1 MKKYLPLLLL
11 CLCFNALA
19 QQKQE
24 QDSIATKQLKEVIV
38 SSTRIDLPLSENAR
52 SIQVI
57 TKENI
62 RQAGV
67 TTVADLLQQVAGVDI
82 RRRGIAGMQADLYIR
97 GGSFDQTL
105 LLIDGIKLD
114 DAQTGHHTLNLA
126 LPLEVIERIEIIKG
140 PAARIFGQNAFTG
153 AINIVTKSNLDNT
166 GVVNVQAGSYNQ
178 VNVESTVGTSKE
190 NFSLLAHYSH
200 KKADGYRYNT
210 DFENQNVFLKGQF
223 NKQNSPIDFIA
234 SFSERK
240 FGANGFYALPSY
252 ADQYEET
259 QGSLIAFSSRIN
271 KGNWLL
277 KPRLYWRRGQDEYI
291 FVRSNPAI
299 YRNLHI
305 THKVGFAFDASNTN
319 KLGQTGLGIDF
330 ANVSIASNNLGDR
343 SRFMTTVFAEHR
355 FLLSNDQLD
364 ITPGVAVT
372 NYTDFGTQIF
382 PGVDISYA
390 INEALRLYGNVGYT
404 YRIPTFT
411 DLYYSDSTTLGN
423 EDLKPEEALTEELG
437 LRLIIN
443 NFQFSAAAFLR
454 QAENLIDYIR
464 PTEEG
469 RFEATNVREVNTHG
483 VELEAKTQFII
494 GNQPQQVQAGYVYL
508 KDDVKSIEVNTSRY
522 TINSLRHHFT
532 FNYRTNVTKDLS
544 GSIAF
549 KHAQRPMQDSY
560 QVLDLFVQWQRNN
573 LRLSFSA
580 NNILNEVYSE
590 SNLVPMP
597 LGNGLVGVQVVF

>member
-1 MKKYLPLLLL
+1 MKKYLSLLLL

-19 QQKQE
+19 QQE
-24 QDSIATKQLKEVIV
+24 QDTIATKQLKEVIV

-57 TKENI
+57 TRENI

-67 TTVADLLQQVAGVDI
+67 TTIADLLQQVAGVDI

-153 AINIVTKSNLDNT
+153 AINIVTKSSLDTT
-166 GVVNVQAGSYNQ
+166 GVVNLQAGSYNQ

-372 NYTDFGTQIF
+372 NYTDFGTQLF

-390 INEALRLYGNVGYT
+390 LSEALRIYGNVGYT

-483 VELEAKTQFII
+483 VELEAKTQFKI
-494 GNQPQQVQAGYVYL
+494 GNQPQQLQAGYVYL
-508 KDDVKSIEVNTSRY
+508 KDDVKSIAVNTSRY

-549 KHAQRPMQDSY
+549 KHTQRPMQDSY
-560 QVLDLFVQWQRNN
+560 QVLDLFVQWQINN

>member
-1 MKKYLPLLLL
+1 ML
-11 CLCFNALA
+11 CLCVNAFA
-19 QQKQE
+19 QQV
-24 QDSIATKQLKEVIV
+24 QDSITTKQLKEVIV

-62 RQAGV
+62 QQAGV
-67 TTVADLLQQVAGVDI
+67 TTVADLLQQVAGIDI
-82 RRRGIAGMQADLYIR
+82 RRRGIAGTQADLYIR

-153 AINIVTKSNLDNT
+153 AINIVTKSTIDST
-166 GVVNVQAGSYNQ
+166 GVVNAQAGSYGQ
-178 VNVESTVGTSKE
+178 TNVELTMGSS
-190 NFSLLAHYSH
+190 NDNSNLLAHYSFNT
-200 KKADGYRYNT
+200 AQGYRYNT
-210 DFENQNVFLKGQF
+210 DFKNQNIFLKGQF
-223 NKQNSPIDFIA
+223 NRQAIPIDFIA

-240 FGANGFYALPSY
+240 FGANGFYALPTY

-259 QGSLIAFSSRIN
+259 QGSLVAFSSRIN
-271 KGNWLL
+271 KGNWLF

-291 FVRSNPAI
+291 FVRNNPAI

-355 FLLSNDQLD
+355 FLLENNRLD
-364 ITPGVAVT
+364 ITPGFAVT
-372 NYTDFGTQIF
+372 NYTDFGTQFF
-382 PGVDISYA
+382 PGVDIGFA
-390 INEALRLYGNVGYT
+390 LNEQVRLYGNAGYT

-411 DLYYSDSTTLGN
+411 DLYYSDPTTLGN
-423 EDLKPEEALTEELG
+423 ENLKPEEALTEEIGMRWNVNDWQL
-437 LRLIIN
+437 
-443 NFQFSAAAFLR
+443 SAAAFLR
-454 QAENLIDYIR
+454 QAANLIDYVR

-469 RFEATNVREVNTHG
+469 RFEATNIREVNTHG
-483 VELEAKTQFII
+483 VELEAKTQFTI
-494 GNQPQQVQAGYVYL
+494 GKQPQRLQIGYVYL
-508 KDDVKSIEVNTSRY
+508 NDDVKAININASRY

-532 FNYRTNVTKDLS
+532 FNYASNITKNLTGNV
-544 GSIAF
+544 AF
-549 KHAQRPMQDSY
+549 KHAQRPLQESY
-560 QVLDLFVQWQRNN
+560 QVLDLNVQWQLDD
-573 LRLSFSA
+573 LRISFSA

-597 LGNGLVGVQVVF
+597 LGNGLLGLQVVF

>member
-1 MKKYLPLLLL
+1 MKKYLSLLLL

-19 QQKQE
+19 QQE

-82 RRRGIAGMQADLYIR
+82 RRRGIAGMQADLFIR

-153 AINIVTKSNLDNT
+153 AINIVTKSSLDTT
-166 GVVNVQAGSYNQ
+166 GVVNLQAGSYNQ

-271 KGNWLL
+271 KGKWLV

-372 NYTDFGTQIF
+372 NYTDFGTQLF

-390 INEALRLYGNVGYT
+390 LSEALRIYGNVGYT

-483 VELEAKTQFII
+483 VELEAKTQFKI
-494 GNQPQQVQAGYVYL
+494 GNQPQQLQAGYVYL
-508 KDDVKSIEVNTSRY
+508 KDDVKSIAVNTSRY

-560 QVLDLFVQWQRNN
+560 QVLDLFVQWQINN

-597 LGNGLVGVQVVF
+597 LGSGLVGVQVVF

>member
-1 MKKYLPLLLL
+1 MKKYLSLLLL

-19 QQKQE
+19 QQE

-57 TKENI
+57 TRENI

-67 TTVADLLQQVAGVDI
+67 TTIADLLQQVAGVDI
-82 RRRGIAGMQADLYIR
+82 RRRGIAGMQADLFIR

-153 AINIVTKSNLDNT
+153 AINIVTKSSLDTT
-166 GVVNVQAGSYNQ
+166 GVVNLQAGSYNQ

-364 ITPGVAVT
+364 LTPGVAVT
-372 NYTDFGTQIF
+372 NYTDFGTQLF

-390 INEALRLYGNVGYT
+390 LSEALRIYGNVGYT

-483 VELEAKTQFII
+483 VELEAKTQFKI
-494 GNQPQQVQAGYVYL
+494 GNQPQQLQAGYVYL
-508 KDDVKSIEVNTSRY
+508 KDDVKSIAVNTSRY

-549 KHAQRPMQDSY
+549 KHAQRPMQDGY
-560 QVLDLFVQWQRNN
+560 QVLDLFVQWQINN

>member
-1 MKKYLPLLLL
+1 MKKYLSLLLL

-19 QQKQE
+19 QQE

-82 RRRGIAGMQADLYIR
+82 RRRGIAGMQADLFIR

-153 AINIVTKSNLDNT
+153 AINIVTKSNLENT
-166 GVVNVQAGSYNQ
+166 GVVNVKAGSYNQ

-271 KGNWLL
+271 KGKWLV

-372 NYTDFGTQIF
+372 NYTDFGTQLF

-390 INEALRLYGNVGYT
+390 LSEALRIYGNVGYT

-483 VELEAKTQFII
+483 VELEAKTQFKI
-494 GNQPQQVQAGYVYL
+494 GNQPQQLQAGYVYL
-508 KDDVKSIEVNTSRY
+508 KDDVKSIAVNTSRY

-560 QVLDLFVQWQRNN
+560 QVLDLFVQWQINN

>member
-1 MKKYLPLLLL
+1 MKKYLSLLLL

-19 QQKQE
+19 QQE

-57 TKENI
+57 TRENI

-67 TTVADLLQQVAGVDI
+67 TTIADLLQQVAGVDI

-153 AINIVTKSNLDNT
+153 AINIVTKSSLDTT
-166 GVVNVQAGSYNQ
+166 GVVNLQAGSYNQ

-372 NYTDFGTQIF
+372 NYTDFGTQLF

-390 INEALRLYGNVGYT
+390 LSEALRIYGNVGYT

-483 VELEAKTQFII
+483 VELEAKTQFKI
-494 GNQPQQVQAGYVYL
+494 GNQPQQLQAGYVYL
-508 KDDVKSIEVNTSRY
+508 KDDVKSIAVNTSRY

-560 QVLDLFVQWQRNN
+560 QVLDLFVQWQINN

-580 NNILNEVYSE
+580 NNVLNEVYSE

>member
-1 MKKYLPLLLL
+1 MKKYLSLLLL

-19 QQKQE
+19 QQE

-57 TKENI
+57 TRENI

-67 TTVADLLQQVAGVDI
+67 TTIADLLQQVAGVDI

-153 AINIVTKSNLDNT
+153 AINIVTKSSLDTT
-166 GVVNVQAGSYNQ
+166 GVVNLQAGSYNQ

-190 NFSLLAHYSH
+190 NFSLLAHCSH

-372 NYTDFGTQIF
+372 NYTDFGTQLF

-390 INEALRLYGNVGYT
+390 LSEALRIYGNVGYT

-483 VELEAKTQFII
+483 VELEAKTQFKI
-494 GNQPQQVQAGYVYL
+494 GNQPQQLQAGYVYL
-508 KDDVKSIEVNTSRY
+508 KDDVKSIAVNTSRY

-560 QVLDLFVQWQRNN
+560 QVLDLFVQWQINN

>member
-1 MKKYLPLLLL
+1 MKNLFLPLIL
-11 CLCFNALA
+11 CLCVNAFA
-19 QQKQE
+19 QQV
-24 QDSIATKQLKEVIV
+24 QDSITTKQLKEVIV

-62 RQAGV
+62 QQAGV
-67 TTVADLLQQVAGVDI
+67 TTVADLLQQVAGIDI
-82 RRRGIAGMQADLYIR
+82 RRRGIAGTQADLYIR

-153 AINIVTKSNLDNT
+153 AINIVTKSTIDST
-166 GVVNVQAGSYNQ
+166 GVVNAQAGSYGQ
-178 VNVESTVGTSKE
+178 TNVELTMGSS
-190 NFSLLAHYSH
+190 NDNSNLLAHYSFNT
-200 KKADGYRYNT
+200 AQGYRYNT
-210 DFENQNVFLKGQF
+210 DFKNQNIFLKGQF
-223 NKQNSPIDFIA
+223 NRQAIPIDFIA

-240 FGANGFYALPSY
+240 FGANGFYALPTY

-259 QGSLIAFSSRIN
+259 QGSLVAFSSRIN
-271 KGNWLL
+271 KGNWLF

-291 FVRSNPAI
+291 FVRNNPAI

-355 FLLSNDQLD
+355 FLLENNRLD
-364 ITPGVAVT
+364 ITPGFAVT
-372 NYTDFGTQIF
+372 NYTDFGTQFF
-382 PGVDISYA
+382 PGVDIGFA
-390 INEALRLYGNVGYT
+390 LNEQVRLYGNAGYT

-411 DLYYSDSTTLGN
+411 DLYYSDPTTLGN
-423 EDLKPEEALTEELG
+423 ENLKPEEALTEEIGMRWNVNDWQL
-437 LRLIIN
+437 
-443 NFQFSAAAFLR
+443 SAAAFLR
-454 QAENLIDYIR
+454 QAANLIDYVR

-469 RFEATNVREVNTHG
+469 RFEATNIREVNTHG
-483 VELEAKTQFII
+483 VELEAKTQFTI
-494 GNQPQQVQAGYVYL
+494 GKQPQRLQIGYVYL
-508 KDDVKSIEVNTSRY
+508 NDDVKAININASRY

-532 FNYRTNVTKDLS
+532 FNYASNITKNLTGNV
-544 GSIAF
+544 AF
-549 KHAQRPMQDSY
+549 KHAQRPLQESY
-560 QVLDLFVQWQRNN
+560 QVLDLNVQWQLDD
-573 LRLSFSA
+573 LRISFSA

-597 LGNGLVGVQVVF
+597 LGNGLLGLQVVF

>member
-1 MKKYLPLLLL
+1 ML
-11 CLCFNALA
+11 CLCVNAFA
-19 QQKQE
+19 QQV
-24 QDSIATKQLKEVIV
+24 QDSITSKQLKEVIV

-62 RQAGV
+62 QQAGV

-82 RRRGIAGMQADLYIR
+82 RRRGIAGTQADLYIR

-153 AINIVTKSNLDNT
+153 AINIVTKSTIDST
-166 GVVNVQAGSYNQ
+166 GVLNAQAGSYGQ
-178 VNVESTVGTSKE
+178 TNVALTMGSS
-190 NFSLLAHYSH
+190 NDNSNLLAHYSFNT
-200 KKADGYRYNT
+200 AQGYRYNT
-210 DFENQNVFLKGQF
+210 DFKNQNFFLKGQF
-223 NKQNSPIDFIA
+223 NQQAFPIDFIA

-240 FGANGFYALPSY
+240 FGANGFYALPTY

-259 QGSLIAFSSRIN
+259 QGSLVAFSSRIN
-271 KGNWLL
+271 KGNWLF

-291 FVRSNPAI
+291 FVRNNPAI

-355 FLLSNDQLD
+355 FLLKNSRLD
-364 ITPGVAVT
+364 ITPGFAVT
-372 NYTDFGTQIF
+372 NYTDFGTQFF
-382 PGVDISYA
+382 PGVDIGF
-390 INEALRLYGNVGYT
+390 ALSEQVRLYGNAGYT

-411 DLYYSDSTTLGN
+411 DLYYSDPTTLGN
-423 EDLKPEEALTEELG
+423 ENLKPEEALSEEIG
-437 LRLIIN
+437 MRWKYN
-443 NFQFSAAAFLR
+443 NWELSAAAFLR
-454 QAENLIDYIR
+454 QAANLIDYVR

-469 RFEATNVREVNTHG
+469 RFEATNIREVNTHG
-483 VELEAKTQFII
+483 VELEAKTQFNL
-494 GNQPQQVQAGYVYL
+494 GKQPQRLQIGYVYL
-508 KDDVKSIEVNTSRY
+508 NDDVKAININASRY

-532 FNYRTNVTKDLS
+532 FNYASNMTKNLT
-544 GSIAF
+544 GNIAF
-549 KHAQRPMQDSY
+549 KHAQRPLQESY
-560 QVLDLFVQWQRNN
+560 QVLDLNVQWQLSD
-573 LRLSFSA
+573 LRISFSA

-597 LGNGLVGVQVVF
+597 LGNGLLGLQVVF

>member
-1 MKKYLPLLLL
+1 ML
-11 CLCFNALA
+11 CLCVNAFA
-19 QQKQE
+19 QQV
-24 QDSIATKQLKEVIV
+24 QDSITSKQLKEVIV

-62 RQAGV
+62 QQAGV

-82 RRRGIAGMQADLYIR
+82 RRRGIAGTQADLYIR

-153 AINIVTKSNLDNT
+153 AINIVTKSTIDST
-166 GVVNVQAGSYNQ
+166 GVLNAQAGSYGQ
-178 VNVESTVGTSKE
+178 TNVALTMGSS
-190 NFSLLAHYSH
+190 NDNSNLLAHYSFNT
-200 KKADGYRYNT
+200 AQGYRYNT
-210 DFENQNVFLKGQF
+210 DFKNQNVFLKGQF
-223 NKQNSPIDFIA
+223 NRQAIPIDFIA

-240 FGANGFYALPSY
+240 FGANGFYALPTY

-259 QGSLIAFSSRIN
+259 QGSLVAFSSRIN
-271 KGNWLL
+271 KGNWLF

-291 FVRSNPAI
+291 FVRNNPAI

-355 FLLSNDQLD
+355 FLLKNNRLD
-364 ITPGVAVT
+364 ITPGFAVT
-372 NYTDFGTQIF
+372 NYTDFGTQFF
-382 PGVDISYA
+382 PGVDIGF
-390 INEALRLYGNVGYT
+390 ALSEQVRLYGNAGYT

-411 DLYYSDSTTLGN
+411 DLYYSDPTTLGN
-423 EDLKPEEALTEELG
+423 ENLKPEEALSEEIG
-437 LRLIIN
+437 MRWNVN
-443 NFQFSAAAFLR
+443 NWQLSAAAFLR
-454 QAENLIDYIR
+454 QAANLIDYVR

-469 RFEATNVREVNTHG
+469 RFEATNIREVNTHG
-483 VELEAKTQFII
+483 VELEAKTQFNL
-494 GNQPQQVQAGYVYL
+494 GKQPQRLQIGYVYL
-508 KDDVKSIEVNTSRY
+508 NDDVKAININASRY

-532 FNYRTNVTKDLS
+532 FNYASNITKNLT
-544 GSIAF
+544 GNIAF
-549 KHAQRPMQDSY
+549 KHAQRPLQESY
-560 QVLDLFVQWQRNN
+560 QVLDLNVQWQLSD
-573 LRLSFSA
+573 LRISFSA

-597 LGNGLVGVQVVF
+597 LGNGLLGLQVVF

>member
-1 MKKYLPLLLL
+1 MKKYLSLLLL

-19 QQKQE
+19 QQE

-82 RRRGIAGMQADLYIR
+82 RRRGIAGMQADLFIR

-153 AINIVTKSNLDNT
+153 AINIVTKSSLDTT
-166 GVVNVQAGSYNQ
+166 GVVNLQAGSYNQ

-372 NYTDFGTQIF
+372 NYTDFGTQLF

-390 INEALRLYGNVGYT
+390 LSEALRIYGNVGYT

-483 VELEAKTQFII
+483 VELEAKTQFKI
-494 GNQPQQVQAGYVYL
+494 GNQPQQLQAGYVYL
-508 KDDVKSIEVNTSRY
+508 KDDVKSIAVNTSRY

-560 QVLDLFVQWQRNN
+560 QVLDLFVQWQINN

>member
-1 MKKYLPLLLL
+1 MKKYLSLLLL

-19 QQKQE
+19 QQE

-57 TKENI
+57 TRENI

-67 TTVADLLQQVAGVDI
+67 TTIADLLQQVAGVDI
-82 RRRGIAGMQADLYIR
+82 RRRGIAGMQVDLYIR

-153 AINIVTKSNLDNT
+153 AINIVTKSSLDTT
-166 GVVNVQAGSYNQ
+166 GVVNLQAGSYNQ

-372 NYTDFGTQIF
+372 NYTDFGTQLF

-390 INEALRLYGNVGYT
+390 LSEALRIYGNVGYT

-483 VELEAKTQFII
+483 VELEAKTQFKI
-494 GNQPQQVQAGYVYL
+494 GNQPQQLQAGYVYL
-508 KDDVKSIEVNTSRY
+508 KDDVKSIAVNTSRY

-560 QVLDLFVQWQRNN
+560 QVLDLFVQWQINN

-597 LGNGLVGVQVVF
+597 LGSGLVGVQVVF

>member
-1 MKKYLPLLLL
+1 MKKYLSLLLL

-19 QQKQE
+19 QQE

-67 TTVADLLQQVAGVDI
+67 ITVADLLQQVAGVDI
-82 RRRGIAGMQADLYIR
+82 RRRGIAGIQADLFIR

-153 AINIVTKSNLDNT
+153 AINIVTKSNLENT

-200 KKADGYRYNT
+200 KKADGYRNNT

-372 NYTDFGTQIF
+372 NYTDFGTQLF

-390 INEALRLYGNVGYT
+390 LSEALRLYGNVGYT

-483 VELEAKTQFII
+483 VELEAKTQFKI
-494 GNQPQQVQAGYVYL
+494 GNQPQQLQAGYVYL
-508 KDDVKSIEVNTSRY
+508 KDDVKSIAVNTSRY

-560 QVLDLFVQWQRNN
+560 QVLDLFVQWQINN

>member
-1 MKKYLPLLLL
+1 MKKYFPQLLL
-11 CLCFNALA
+11 CLSVNVFA
-19 QQKQE
+19 QQD
-24 QDSIATKQLKEVIV
+24 QDTVSVKQLNEVIV
-38 SSTRIDLPLSENAR
+38 RSSRIDLPLSENAR

-67 TTVADLLQQVAGVDI
+67 NTVADLLQQVAGIDI
-82 RRRGIAGMQADLYIR
+82 RRRGIAGTQADLYIR

-153 AINIVTKSNLDNT
+153 AINIVTKSTLDTT
-166 GVVNVQAGSYNQ
+166 GVVNVQGGSYGQ
-178 VNVESTVGTSKE
+178 VNAEITMGTSNE
-190 NFSLLAHYSH
+190 NSSILAHYSA
-200 KKADGYRYNT
+200 KTAEGYRYNT
-210 DFENQNVFLKGQF
+210 DFYNQNIFLKGQF
-223 NKQNSPIDFIA
+223 NKQGSTPIDFIA

-240 FGANGFYALPSY
+240 FGANGFYALPTY

-259 QGSLIAFSSRIN
+259 QGSLVAFSSRIN
-271 KGNWLL
+271 KGNWLF

-291 FVRSNPAI
+291 FVRDNPSI

-305 THKVGFAFDASNTN
+305 TQKIGFAFDASNTN

-330 ANVSIASNNLGDR
+330 AYVSIASNNLGDR
-343 SRFMTTVFAEHR
+343 SRFITTFFAEHR

-372 NYTDFGTQIF
+372 NYTDFGMQFF
-382 PGVDISYA
+382 PGIDIGFA
-390 INEALRLYGNVGYT
+390 LNEQLRVYGNAGYT

-411 DLYYSDSTTLGN
+411 DLYYSDPTTLGN

-437 LRLIIN
+437 LRWNKN
-443 NFQFSAAAFLR
+443 NWQLSVAAFLR
-454 QAENLIDYIR
+454 QAENLIDYVR
-464 PTEEG
+464 PTEEE
-469 RFEATNVREVNTHG
+469 RFEATNIREVNTHG
-483 VELEAKTQFII
+483 VELEATSQFTL
-494 GNQPQQVQAGYVYL
+494 GKQPQRLQMGYVYL
-508 KDDVKSIEVNTSRY
+508 NDDVKAISINASRY

-532 FNYRTNVTKDLS
+532 FNFASTITKNLT
-544 GSIAF
+544 GNIAF
-549 KHAQRPMQDSY
+549 KHAQRPLQESY
-560 QVLDLFVQWQRNN
+560 QVLDLNIQWQLND

-597 LGNGLVGVQVVF
+597 LGNGLLGLQVVF

>member
-1 MKKYLPLLLL
+1 M
-11 CLCFNALA
+11 
-19 QQKQE
+19 
-24 QDSIATKQLKEVIV
+24 
-38 SSTRIDLPLSENAR
+38 
-52 SIQVI
+52 
-57 TKENI
+57 
-62 RQAGV
+62 
-67 TTVADLLQQVAGVDI
+67 
-82 RRRGIAGMQADLYIR
+82 
-97 GGSFDQTL
+97 
-105 LLIDGIKLD
+105 
-114 DAQTGHHTLNLA
+114 
-126 LPLEVIERIEIIKG
+126 
-140 PAARIFGQNAFTG
+140 
-153 AINIVTKSNLDNT
+153 TKSNLENT
-166 GVVNVQAGSYNQ
+166 GVVNVKAGSYNQ

-271 KGNWLL
+271 KGKWLV

-372 NYTDFGTQIF
+372 NYTDFGTQLF

-390 INEALRLYGNVGYT
+390 LSEALRIYGNVGYT

-483 VELEAKTQFII
+483 VELEAKTQFKI
-494 GNQPQQVQAGYVYL
+494 GNQPQQLQAGYVYL
-508 KDDVKSIEVNTSRY
+508 KDDVKSIAVNTSRY

-560 QVLDLFVQWQRNN
+560 QVLDLFVQWQINN

>member
-1 MKKYLPLLLL
+1 MSA
-11 CLCFNALA
+11 FA
-19 QQKQE
+19 QQV
-24 QDSIATKQLKEVIV
+24 QDSITTKQLKEVIV
-38 SSTRIDLPLSENAR
+38 SSTRIDLLLSENAR

-62 RQAGV
+62 QQAGV
-67 TTVADLLQQVAGVDI
+67 TTVADLLQQVAGIDI
-82 RRRGIAGMQADLYIR
+82 RRRGIAGTQADLYIR

-153 AINIVTKSNLDNT
+153 AINIVTKSTIDST
-166 GVVNVQAGSYNQ
+166 GVINAQAGSYDQ
-178 VNVESTVGTSKE
+178 VSAALTMGSSTE
-190 NFSLLAHYSH
+190 NSNILAHYSINT
-200 KKADGYRYNT
+200 AQGYRYNT
-210 DFENQNVFLKGQF
+210 DFKNQNVFLKGQF
-223 NKQNSPIDFIA
+223 NRQAIPIDFIA

-240 FGANGFYALPSY
+240 FGANGFYALPTY

-259 QGSLIAFSSRIN
+259 QGSLVAFSSRIN
-271 KGNWLL
+271 KGNWLF

-291 FVRSNPAI
+291 FVRNNPAI

-355 FLLSNDQLD
+355 FLLENNRLD
-364 ITPGVAVT
+364 ITPGFAVT
-372 NYTDFGTQIF
+372 NYTDFGTQFF
-382 PGVDISYA
+382 PGVDIGFA
-390 INEALRLYGNVGYT
+390 LNEQVRLYGNAGYT

-411 DLYYSDSTTLGN
+411 DLYYSDPTTLGN
-423 EDLKPEEALTEELG
+423 ENLKPEEALTEEIGMRWNVNDWQL
-437 LRLIIN
+437 
-443 NFQFSAAAFLR
+443 SAAAFLR
-454 QAENLIDYIR
+454 QAANLIDYVR

-469 RFEATNVREVNTHG
+469 RFEATNIREVNTHG
-483 VELEAKTQFII
+483 VELEAKTQFTI
-494 GNQPQQVQAGYVYL
+494 GKQPQRLQIGYVYL
-508 KDDVKSIEVNTSRY
+508 NDDVKAININASRY

-532 FNYRTNVTKDLS
+532 FNYASNITKNLTGNV
-544 GSIAF
+544 AF
-549 KHAQRPMQDSY
+549 KHAQRPLQESY
-560 QVLDLFVQWQRNN
+560 QVLDLNVQWQLDD
-573 LRLSFSA
+573 LRISFSA

-597 LGNGLVGVQVVF
+597 LGNGLLGLQVVF

>member
-1 MKKYLPLLLL
+1 M
-11 CLCFNALA
+11 
-19 QQKQE
+19 
-24 QDSIATKQLKEVIV
+24 
-38 SSTRIDLPLSENAR
+38 
-52 SIQVI
+52 
-57 TKENI
+57 
-62 RQAGV
+62 
-67 TTVADLLQQVAGVDI
+67 
-82 RRRGIAGMQADLYIR
+82 
-97 GGSFDQTL
+97 
-105 LLIDGIKLD
+105 
-114 DAQTGHHTLNLA
+114 
-126 LPLEVIERIEIIKG
+126 
-140 PAARIFGQNAFTG
+140 
-153 AINIVTKSNLDNT
+153 TKSSLDTT
-166 GVVNVQAGSYNQ
+166 GVVNLQAGSYNQ

-291 FVRSNPAI
+291 FVRSNPTI

-372 NYTDFGTQIF
+372 NYTDFGTQLF

-390 INEALRLYGNVGYT
+390 LSEALRLYGNVGYT

-483 VELEAKTQFII
+483 VELEAKTQFKI
-494 GNQPQQVQAGYVYL
+494 GNQPQQLQAGYVYL
-508 KDDVKSIEVNTSRY
+508 KDDVKSIAVNTSRY

-560 QVLDLFVQWQRNN
+560 QVLDLFVQWQINN

>member
-1 MKKYLPLLLL
+1 MTKYLSLLLL

-19 QQKQE
+19 QQE

-82 RRRGIAGMQADLYIR
+82 RRRGIAGMQADLFIR

-153 AINIVTKSNLDNT
+153 AINIVTKSSLDTT
-166 GVVNVQAGSYNQ
+166 GVVNLQAGSYNQ

-372 NYTDFGTQIF
+372 NYTDFGTQLF

-390 INEALRLYGNVGYT
+390 LSEALRLYGNVGYT

-483 VELEAKTQFII
+483 VELEAKTQFKI
-494 GNQPQQVQAGYVYL
+494 GNQPQQLQAGYVYL
-508 KDDVKSIEVNTSRY
+508 KDDVKSIAVNTSRY

-560 QVLDLFVQWQRNN
+560 QVLDLFVQWQINN

>member
-1 MKKYLPLLLL
+1 MKKYLSLLLL

-19 QQKQE
+19 QQE

-82 RRRGIAGMQADLYIR
+82 RRRGIAGIQADLFIR

-153 AINIVTKSNLDNT
+153 AINIVTKSSLDTT
-166 GVVNVQAGSYNQ
+166 GVVNLQAGSYNQ

-372 NYTDFGTQIF
+372 NYTDFGTQLF

-390 INEALRLYGNVGYT
+390 LSEALRIYGNVGYT

-483 VELEAKTQFII
+483 VELEAKTQFKI
-494 GNQPQQVQAGYVYL
+494 GNQPQQLQAGYVYL
-508 KDDVKSIEVNTSRY
+508 KDDVKSIAVNTSRY

-560 QVLDLFVQWQRNN
+560 QVLDLFVQWQINN

-597 LGNGLVGVQVVF
+597 LGSGLVGVQVVF

>member
-1 MKKYLPLLLL
+1 ML
-11 CLCFNALA
+11 CLCVNAFA
-19 QQKQE
+19 QQV
-24 QDSIATKQLKEVIV
+24 QDSITTKQLKEVIV

-62 RQAGV
+62 KQAGV
-67 TTVADLLQQVAGVDI
+67 TTVADLLQQVAGIDI
-82 RRRGIAGMQADLYIR
+82 RRRGIAGTQADLYIR

-153 AINIVTKSNLDNT
+153 AINIVTKSTIDST
-166 GVVNVQAGSYNQ
+166 GVVNAQAGSYGQ
-178 VNVESTVGTSKE
+178 TNVELTMGSS
-190 NFSLLAHYSH
+190 NDNSNLLAHYSFNT
-200 KKADGYRYNT
+200 AQGYRYNT
-210 DFENQNVFLKGQF
+210 DFKNQNVFLKGQF
-223 NKQNSPIDFIA
+223 NRQAIPIDFIA

-240 FGANGFYALPSY
+240 FGANGFYALPTY

-259 QGSLIAFSSRIN
+259 QGSLVAFSSRIN
-271 KGNWLL
+271 KGNWLF

-291 FVRSNPAI
+291 FVRNNPAI

-355 FLLSNDQLD
+355 FLLENNRLD
-364 ITPGVAVT
+364 ITPGFAVT
-372 NYTDFGTQIF
+372 NYTDFGTQFF
-382 PGVDISYA
+382 PGVDIGFTL
-390 INEALRLYGNVGYT
+390 NEQVRLYGNAGYT

-411 DLYYSDSTTLGN
+411 DLYYSDPTTLGN
-423 EDLKPEEALTEELG
+423 ENLKPEEALTEEIGMRWNVNDWQL
-437 LRLIIN
+437 
-443 NFQFSAAAFLR
+443 SAAAFLR
-454 QAENLIDYIR
+454 QAANLIDYVR

-469 RFEATNVREVNTHG
+469 RFEATNIREVNTHG
-483 VELEAKTQFII
+483 VELEAKTQFNL
-494 GNQPQQVQAGYVYL
+494 GKQPQRLQIGYVYL
-508 KDDVKSIEVNTSRY
+508 NDDVKAININASRY

-532 FNYRTNVTKDLS
+532 FNYASNITKNLTGNV
-544 GSIAF
+544 AF
-549 KHAQRPMQDSY
+549 KHAQRPLQESY
-560 QVLDLFVQWQRNN
+560 QVLDLNVQWQLDD
-573 LRLSFSA
+573 LRISFSA

-597 LGNGLVGVQVVF
+597 LGNGLLGLQVVF

>member
-1 MKKYLPLLLL
+1 MKKYLSLLLL

-19 QQKQE
+19 QQE

-82 RRRGIAGMQADLYIR
+82 RRRGIAGMQADLFIR

-153 AINIVTKSNLDNT
+153 AINIVTKSSLDTT
-166 GVVNVQAGSYNQ
+166 GVVNLQAGSYNQ

-372 NYTDFGTQIF
+372 NYTDFGTQLF

-390 INEALRLYGNVGYT
+390 LSEALRIYGNVGYT

-483 VELEAKTQFII
+483 VELEAKTQFKID
-494 GNQPQQVQAGYVYL
+494 NQPQQLQAGYVYL
-508 KDDVKSIEVNTSRY
+508 KDDVKSIAVNTSRY

-549 KHAQRPMQDSY
+549 KHTQRPMQDSY
-560 QVLDLFVQWQRNN
+560 QVLDLFVQWQINN

>member
-1 MKKYLPLLLL
+1 MLKKYFLLLLL
-11 CLCFNALA
+11 CLCVNAWA
-19 QQKQE
+19 RQE
-24 QDSIATKQLKEVIV
+24 QDSIAIKQLKEVVV
-38 SSTRIDLPLSENAR
+38 SSSRIDLPLSQNAR
-52 SIQVI
+52 SIQII

-67 TTVADLLQQVAGVDI
+67 TTVVDLLQQVAGVDI
-82 RRRGIAGMQADLYIR
+82 RRRGIAGTQADLFIR

-153 AINIVTKSNLDNT
+153 AINIVTKSSLEKAGQINA
-166 GVVNVQAGSYNQ
+166 QAGSFGQ
-178 VNVESTVGTSKE
+178 INVATTVAAANKNASI
-190 NFSLLAHYSH
+190 LAHYSINT
-200 KKADGYRYNT
+200 AEGYRYNT
-210 DFENQNVFLKGQF
+210 DFENQNIFLKGQF
-223 NKQNSPIDFIA
+223 NQQHFPIDFIA
-234 SFSERK
+234 SFNERK

-343 SRFMTTVFAEHR
+343 TRFMTTVFAEHR
-355 FLLSNDQLD
+355 FLLSNDQFD

-372 NYTDFGTQIF
+372 NYTDFGTQFF
-382 PGVDISYA
+382 PGIDMGYA
-390 INEALRLYGNVGYT
+390 LNAELRLYGNIGYT

-411 DLYYSDSTTLGN
+411 DLYYSDPTTLGN
-423 EDLKPEEALTEELG
+423 ENLKPEEALTEEIG
-437 LRLIIN
+437 LRWKKN
-443 NFQFSAAAFLR
+443 NWQIATAAFLR
-454 QAENLIDYIR
+454 QAENLIDYVR
-464 PTEEG
+464 PTEDA
-469 RFEATNVREVNTHG
+469 RFEAINIREVNTFG
-483 VELEAKTQFII
+483 VELDATTQFQF
-494 GNQPQQVQAGYVYL
+494 GQQAQQLQLGYVYL
-508 KDDVKSIEVNTSRY
+508 NDDVKSISIAASRY

-532 FNYRTNVTKDLS
+532 LNYRGNITQNLS

-560 QVLDLFVQWQRNN
+560 QVLDLNIQWRLND
-573 LRLSFSA
+573 LLLSFSA
-580 NNILNEVYSE
+580 NNILNEVYIE

-597 LGNGLVGVQVVF
+597 LGNGLLGVQVVF

>member
-1 MKKYLPLLLL
+1 MKKYLSLLLL

-19 QQKQE
+19 QQE

-57 TKENI
+57 TRENI

-67 TTVADLLQQVAGVDI
+67 TTIADLLQQVAGVDI
-82 RRRGIAGMQADLYIR
+82 RRRGIAGMQADLFIR

-153 AINIVTKSNLDNT
+153 AINIVTKSSLDTT
-166 GVVNVQAGSYNQ
+166 GVVNLQAGSYNQ

-210 DFENQNVFLKGQF
+210 DFENQNAFLKGQF

-372 NYTDFGTQIF
+372 NYTDFGTQLF

-390 INEALRLYGNVGYT
+390 LSEALRIYGNVGYT

-483 VELEAKTQFII
+483 VELEAKTQFKI
-494 GNQPQQVQAGYVYL
+494 GNQPQQLQAGYVYL
-508 KDDVKSIEVNTSRY
+508 KDDVKSIAVNTSRY

-560 QVLDLFVQWQRNN
+560 QVLDLFVQWQINN

>member
-1 MKKYLPLLLL
+1 MKKYLSLLLL

-19 QQKQE
+19 QQE

-57 TKENI
+57 TRENI

-67 TTVADLLQQVAGVDI
+67 TTIADLLQQVAGVDI

-153 AINIVTKSNLDNT
+153 AINIVTKSSLDTT
-166 GVVNVQAGSYNQ
+166 GVVNLQAGSYNQ

-291 FVRSNPAI
+291 FVRSNPTI

-372 NYTDFGTQIF
+372 NYTDFGTQLF

-390 INEALRLYGNVGYT
+390 LSEALRLYGNVGYT

-483 VELEAKTQFII
+483 VELEAKTQFKI
-494 GNQPQQVQAGYVYL
+494 GNQPQQLQAGYVYL
-508 KDDVKSIEVNTSRY
+508 KDDVKSIAVNTSRY

-560 QVLDLFVQWQRNN
+560 QVLDLFVQWQINN

-597 LGNGLVGVQVVF
+597 LGNGLLGLQVVF

>member
-1 MKKYLPLLLL
+1 ML
-11 CLCFNALA
+11 CLCVNAFA
-19 QQKQE
+19 QQV
-24 QDSIATKQLKEVIV
+24 QDSITTKQLKEVIV

-62 RQAGV
+62 QQAGV
-67 TTVADLLQQVAGVDI
+67 TTVADLLQQVAGIDI
-82 RRRGIAGMQADLYIR
+82 RRRGIAGTQADLYIR

-153 AINIVTKSNLDNT
+153 AINIVTKSTIDST
-166 GVVNVQAGSYNQ
+166 GVVNAQAGSYGQ
-178 VNVESTVGTSKE
+178 TNVELTMGSS
-190 NFSLLAHYSH
+190 NDNSNLLAHYSFNT
-200 KKADGYRYNT
+200 AQGYRYNT
-210 DFENQNVFLKGQF
+210 DFKNQNIFLKGQF
-223 NKQNSPIDFIA
+223 NRQAIPIDFIA

-240 FGANGFYALPSY
+240 FGANGFYALPTY

-259 QGSLIAFSSRIN
+259 QGSLVAFSSRIN
-271 KGNWLL
+271 KGNWLF

-291 FVRSNPAI
+291 FVRNNPAI

-355 FLLSNDQLD
+355 FLLKNNRLD
-364 ITPGVAVT
+364 ITPGFSVT
-372 NYTDFGTQIF
+372 NYTDFGTQFF
-382 PGVDISYA
+382 PGVDIGFA
-390 INEALRLYGNVGYT
+390 LNEQIRLYGNIGYT

-411 DLYYSDSTTLGN
+411 DLYYSDPTTLGN
-423 EDLKPEEALTEELG
+423 ENLKPEEALTEEIG
-437 LRLIIN
+437 MRWNVN
-443 NFQFSAAAFLR
+443 NWQLSAAAFLR
-454 QAENLIDYIR
+454 QAANLIDYVS

-469 RFEATNVREVNTHG
+469 RFEATNIREVNTHG
-483 VELEAKTQFII
+483 VELEAKTQFTL
-494 GNQPQQVQAGYVYL
+494 GKQPQRLQIGYVYL
-508 KDDVKSIEVNTSRY
+508 NDDVKAININASRY

-532 FNYRTNVTKDLS
+532 FNFASNITKNLTGNV
-544 GSIAF
+544 AF
-549 KHAQRPMQDSY
+549 KHAQRPLQESY
-560 QVLDLFVQWQRNN
+560 QVLDLNVQWQLDD
-573 LRLSFSA
+573 LRISFSA

-597 LGNGLVGVQVVF
+597 LGNGLLGLQVVF

>member
-1 MKKYLPLLLL
+1 ML
-11 CLCFNALA
+11 CLCVNAFA
-19 QQKQE
+19 QQV
-24 QDSIATKQLKEVIV
+24 QDSITTKQLKEVIV

-52 SIQVI
+52 STQVI

-62 RQAGV
+62 QQAGV
-67 TTVADLLQQVAGVDI
+67 TTVADLLQQVAGIDI
-82 RRRGIAGMQADLYIR
+82 RRRGIAGTQADLYIR

-153 AINIVTKSNLDNT
+153 AINIVTKSTIDST
-166 GVVNVQAGSYNQ
+166 GVVNAQAGSYGQ
-178 VNVESTVGTSKE
+178 TNVELTMGSS
-190 NFSLLAHYSH
+190 NDNSNLLAHYSFNTAQGYH
-200 KKADGYRYNT
+200 YNAD
-210 DFENQNVFLKGQF
+210 FKNQNVFLKGQF
-223 NKQNSPIDFIA
+223 NRQAIPIDFIA

-240 FGANGFYALPSY
+240 FGANGFYALPTY

-259 QGSLIAFSSRIN
+259 QGSLVAFSSRIN
-271 KGNWLL
+271 KGNWLF

-291 FVRSNPAI
+291 FVRNNPAI

-330 ANVSIASNNLGDR
+330 ANVSITSNNLGDR

-355 FLLSNDQLD
+355 FLLENNRLD
-364 ITPGVAVT
+364 ITPGFAVT
-372 NYTDFGTQIF
+372 NYTDFGTQFF
-382 PGVDISYA
+382 PGVDIGFA
-390 INEALRLYGNVGYT
+390 LNEQVRLYGNAGYT

-411 DLYYSDSTTLGN
+411 DLYYSDPTTLGN
-423 EDLKPEEALTEELG
+423 ENLKPEEALTEEIG
-437 LRLIIN
+437 MRWKVN
-443 NFQFSAAAFLR
+443 NWQLSAAAFLR
-454 QAENLIDYIR
+454 QAANLIDYVR

-469 RFEATNVREVNTHG
+469 RFEATNIREVNTHG
-483 VELEAKTQFII
+483 VELEAKTQFTI
-494 GNQPQQVQAGYVYL
+494 GKQPQRLQIGYVYL
-508 KDDVKSIEVNTSRY
+508 NDDVKAININASRY

-532 FNYRTNVTKDLS
+532 FNYASNITKNLTGNV
-544 GSIAF
+544 AF
-549 KHAQRPMQDSY
+549 KHAQRPLQESY
-560 QVLDLFVQWQRNN
+560 QVLDLNVQWQLDD
-573 LRLSFSA
+573 LRISFSA

-597 LGNGLVGVQVVF
+597 LGNGLLGLQVVF

>member
-1 MKKYLPLLLL
+1 MKKYLSLLLL

-19 QQKQE
+19 QQE

-57 TKENI
+57 TRENI

-67 TTVADLLQQVAGVDI
+67 TTIADLLQQVAGVDI
-82 RRRGIAGMQADLYIR
+82 RRRGIAGMQVDLYIR

-153 AINIVTKSNLDNT
+153 AINIVTKSSLDTT
-166 GVVNVQAGSYNQ
+166 GVVNLQAGSYNQ

-200 KKADGYRYNT
+200 KKAVGYRYNT

-372 NYTDFGTQIF
+372 NYTDFGTQLF

-390 INEALRLYGNVGYT
+390 LSEALRIYGNVGYT

-483 VELEAKTQFII
+483 VELEAKTQFKI
-494 GNQPQQVQAGYVYL
+494 GNQPQQLQAGYVYL
-508 KDDVKSIEVNTSRY
+508 KDDVKSIAVNTSRY

-560 QVLDLFVQWQRNN
+560 QVLDLFVQWQINN

>member
-1 MKKYLPLLLL
+1 ML
-11 CLCFNALA
+11 CLCVNAFA
-19 QQKQE
+19 QQV
-24 QDSIATKQLKEVIV
+24 QDSITTKQLKEVIV

-62 RQAGV
+62 QQAGV
-67 TTVADLLQQVAGVDI
+67 TTVADLLQQVAGIDI
-82 RRRGIAGMQADLYIR
+82 RRRGIAGTQADLYIR

-153 AINIVTKSNLDNT
+153 AINIVTKSTIDST
-166 GVVNVQAGSYNQ
+166 GVVNAQAGSYGQ
-178 VNVESTVGTSKE
+178 TNVELTMGSS
-190 NFSLLAHYSH
+190 NDNSNLLAHYSFNT
-200 KKADGYRYNT
+200 AQGYRYNT
-210 DFENQNVFLKGQF
+210 DFKNQNIFLKGQF
-223 NKQNSPIDFIA
+223 NRQAIPIDFIA

-240 FGANGFYALPSY
+240 FGANGFYALPTY

-259 QGSLIAFSSRIN
+259 QGSLVAFSSRIN
-271 KGNWLL
+271 KGNWLF

-291 FVRSNPAI
+291 FVRNNPAI

-355 FLLSNDQLD
+355 FLLENNRLD
-364 ITPGVAVT
+364 ITPGFAVT
-372 NYTDFGTQIF
+372 NYTDFGTQFF
-382 PGVDISYA
+382 PGVDIGFA
-390 INEALRLYGNVGYT
+390 LNEQVRLYGNIGYT

-411 DLYYSDSTTLGN
+411 DLYYSDPTTLGN
-423 EDLKPEEALTEELG
+423 ENLKPEEALTEEIGMRWNVNDWQL
-437 LRLIIN
+437 
-443 NFQFSAAAFLR
+443 SAAAFLR
-454 QAENLIDYIR
+454 QAANLIDYVR

-469 RFEATNVREVNTHG
+469 RFEATNIREVNTHG
-483 VELEAKTQFII
+483 VELEAKTQFTI
-494 GNQPQQVQAGYVYL
+494 GKQPQRLQIGYVYL
-508 KDDVKSIEVNTSRY
+508 NDDVKAININASRY

-532 FNYRTNVTKDLS
+532 FNYASNITKNLTGNV
-544 GSIAF
+544 AF
-549 KHAQRPMQDSY
+549 KHAQRPLQESY
-560 QVLDLFVQWQRNN
+560 QVLDLNVQWQLDD
-573 LRLSFSA
+573 LRISFSA

-597 LGNGLVGVQVVF
+597 LGNGLLGLQVVF

>member
-1 MKKYLPLLLL
+1 MKKYLSLLLL

-19 QQKQE
+19 QQE
-24 QDSIATKQLKEVIV
+24 QDSITTKQLKEVIV

-57 TKENI
+57 TRENI

-67 TTVADLLQQVAGVDI
+67 TTIADLLQQVAGVDI

-153 AINIVTKSNLDNT
+153 AINIVTKSSLDTT
-166 GVVNVQAGSYNQ
+166 GVVNLQAGSYNQ

-372 NYTDFGTQIF
+372 NYTDFGTQLF

-390 INEALRLYGNVGYT
+390 LSEALRIYGNVGYT

-483 VELEAKTQFII
+483 VELEAKTQFKI
-494 GNQPQQVQAGYVYL
+494 GNQPQQLQAGYVYL
-508 KDDVKSIEVNTSRY
+508 KDDVKSIAVNTSRY
-522 TINSLRHHFT
+522 TINSLWHHFT

-560 QVLDLFVQWQRNN
+560 QVLDLFVQWQINN

>member
-1 MKKYLPLLLL
+1 ML
-11 CLCFNALA
+11 CLCVNAFA
-19 QQKQE
+19 QQV
-24 QDSIATKQLKEVIV
+24 QDSITTKQLKEVIV

-62 RQAGV
+62 QQAGV
-67 TTVADLLQQVAGVDI
+67 TTVADLLQQVAGIDI
-82 RRRGIAGMQADLYIR
+82 RRRGIAGTQADLYIR

-153 AINIVTKSNLDNT
+153 AINIVTKSTIDST
-166 GVVNVQAGSYNQ
+166 GVVNAQAGSYGQ
-178 VNVESTVGTSKE
+178 TNVELTMGSS
-190 NFSLLAHYSH
+190 NDNSNLLAHYSFNT
-200 KKADGYRYNT
+200 AQGYRYNT
-210 DFENQNVFLKGQF
+210 DFKNQNVFLKGQF
-223 NKQNSPIDFIA
+223 NRQAIPIDFIA

-240 FGANGFYALPSY
+240 FGANGFYALPTY

-259 QGSLIAFSSRIN
+259 QGSLVAFSSRIN
-271 KGNWLL
+271 KGNWLF

-291 FVRSNPAI
+291 FVRNNPAI

-355 FLLSNDQLD
+355 FLLENNRLD
-364 ITPGVAVT
+364 ITPGFAVT
-372 NYTDFGTQIF
+372 NYTDFGTQFF
-382 PGVDISYA
+382 PGVDIGFTL
-390 INEALRLYGNVGYT
+390 NEQVRLYGNAGYT

-411 DLYYSDSTTLGN
+411 DLYYSDPTTLGN
-423 EDLKPEEALTEELG
+423 ENLKPEEALTEEIGMRWNVNDWQL
-437 LRLIIN
+437 
-443 NFQFSAAAFLR
+443 SAAAFLR
-454 QAENLIDYIR
+454 QAANLIDYVR

-469 RFEATNVREVNTHG
+469 RFEATNIREVNTHG
-483 VELEAKTQFII
+483 VELEAKTQFTI
-494 GNQPQQVQAGYVYL
+494 GKQPQRLQIGYVYL
-508 KDDVKSIEVNTSRY
+508 NDDVKAININASRY

-532 FNYRTNVTKDLS
+532 FNYASNITKNLTGNV
-544 GSIAF
+544 AF
-549 KHAQRPMQDSY
+549 KHAQRPLQESY
-560 QVLDLFVQWQRNN
+560 QVLDLNVQWQLDD
-573 LRLSFSA
+573 LRISFSA

-597 LGNGLVGVQVVF
+597 LGNGLLGLQVVF